1 MEILWLIL
9 KIIGIVLLVI
19 LAALLFAVI
28 LVVFYPVSY
37 TLYAAYEQEVDIKAK
52 VRWLFR
58 LISVTFD
65 YNIEGKK
72 CVLRVMGIPVMDF
85 LNPKPAKTKK
95 KKRKKRRTQ
104 KPSQKKTESSQAANA
119 NAESD
124 FVCNQNASLQTEHDF
139 VQAEADRVQTGNAS
153 EQTETE
159 SKYTDSEQTEQKKF
173 GKWKAFF
180 AKLGSFPAKVKLF
193 FAGLLKKLKALG
205 QQLSDIKD
213 TVDQWI
219 EILSREQTKAAISK
233 AKNQTAG
240 LLKHI
245 LPRRWKAYVEFGF
258 EDPAM
263 TGKLLGYY
271 WMFIGLWAEHFIC
284 VPDFENKVFKG
295 SIRAKG
301 HIQLIKFICVAWH
314 VFFDKDFVYLRNLS
328 SEIKS
333 KKDF

>member
-19 LAALLFAVI
+19 LAVLLFAVI

-85 LNPKPAKTKK
+85 LNPKPAKVKK
-95 KKRKKRRTQ
+95 EKRKKRRTP
-104 KPSQKKTESSQAANA
+104 KPPQKKTESPQLSNA
-119 NAESD
+119 SSDAENA
-124 FVCNQNASLQTEHDF
+124 FMQTQNASAQTEHDF
-139 VQAEADRVQTGNAS
+139 VQAETDRVQTGNAS
-153 EQTETE
+153 EQT
-159 SKYTDSEQTEQKKF
+159 KTDSKQTEQKKS

-180 AKLGSFPAKVKLF
+180 AKIRSFPAKVKMFL
-193 FAGLLKKLKALG
+193 ASLLEKLKALIE
-205 QQLSDIKD
+205 QLSDLKSTIE
-213 TVDQWI
+213 QWV
-219 EILSREQTKAAISK
+219 EILGRERTRTAISK
-233 AKNQTAG
+233 AKNQIAG

-245 LPRRWKAYVEFGF
+245 LPRKWKAYVEFGF

-271 WMFIGLWAEHFIC
+271 WMFIGLWGEHFIC

-301 HIQLIKFICVAWH
+301 HIQVIKFICVAWH
-314 VFFDKDFVYLRNLS
+314 FFFDKDFVYLRNLS